1 MRTTASST
9 PTRWSAANG
18 RNLKDAAAK
27 EALRLL
33 WEVGLALQEAYRLWL
48 ETQAA
53 WRDWGVKKTARL
65 LSQWILWST
74 MADEVLGCGGSP

>member
-1 MRTTASST
+1 
-9 PTRWSAANG
+9 
-18 RNLKDAAAK
+18 
-27 EALRLL
+27 
-33 WEVGLALQEAYRLWL
+33 LQEAYRLWL